1 MPVHWGAFCSAL
13 ETRMAHTAPGRG
25 GAQFIPSYWG
35 EMEPAAAELGRRAA
49 VWGQTS
55 LFSTKPVLPHVFFMK
70 NPLVMWSCR
79 VPVPAGSRGSI
90 FSDSNYRQ
98 HDVTG
103 TSLPLVSSSCK
114 QGTAWWAKLKA
125 SRLLGCCCH
134 HCQHLAELFRY
145 LAC

>member
-1 MPVHWGAFCSAL
+1 MPGHWDAFWPLL
-13 ETRMAHTAPGRG
+13 ETRMARTAPGGR
-25 GAQFIPSYWG
+25 GAQLVPFYWG
-35 EMEPAAAELGRRAA
+35 EMEPAAAELRRHTV

-55 LFSTKPVLPHVFFMK
+55 LFTTKPALPRILFMK
-70 NPLVMWSCR
+70 NPSVTCSRR
-79 VPVPAGSRGSI
+79 VPVPAGSKGGTPSEPTCH
-90 FSDSNYRQ
+90 Q
-98 HDVTG
+98 HGVTG

-114 QGTAWWAKLKA
+114 QGTARWAKLKA